1 VKDFREGLLPVP
13 NCTAGLGDTMRDSQL
28 QALPYGKETSA
39 VRGLSAKKNADGS
52 CSFLLSKKMKG
63 KPSPLRL
70 KLGKY
75 PDMSIDAAET
85 KAMRYRDLIDRGI
98 DPRDHEIES
107 AKDTEIWATEQNRK
121 SITLREVF
129 IEFMRHKQLREK
141 HTDST
146 RKSYHQVMPQVWEP
160 FFDKPI
166 RSITEDKLEDHY
178 EYWVSQRI
186 NPKTGEPAKEQIK
199 KGIRYLKAVFRYA
212 IKMKKYLNE
221 NPCDIFMDF
230 TLTAKKNENHLL
242 LTETE
247 EICEWLSRLRLP
259 DENMVQHLPKVGLT
273 KYAVS
278 SRAQVVMDLITLE
291 LLSGLRM
298 EEVCQLR
305 WDKVFFEETDWKRAD
320 ARGPYF
326 QVFIKQQ
333 RGFGV
338 PVTSQM
344 AGVFQRRWAAR
355 TNDYVFPSY
364 RKPQQALDSDRG
376 GWDILKKL
384 MTPAK
389 SNTLSANVLRHTFA
403 TAVYMSWQDIG
414 LAHRMTG
421 HYSEHTGGVATDTYI
436 HMQAETHRDKFQ
448 EINDVLTGALPENER
463 LRIQREFERH
473 IDDGID
479 FPMITKLP
487 VELKR

>member
-1 VKDFREGLLPVP
+1 
-13 NCTAGLGDTMRDSQL
+13 MRDSEL
-28 QALPYGKETSA
+28 QALPYGKETPT

-63 KPSPLRL
+63 QSSPLRL

-75 PDMSIDAAET
+75 PDMSIDEAET
-85 KAMRYRDLIDRGI
+85 KAMRYRRLIDRGI
-98 DPRDHEIES
+98 DPRAQERES
-107 AKDTEIWATEQNRK
+107 AKDREIWATEQNSK

-166 RSITEDKLEDHY
+166 RSITQDNLEDHY
-178 EYWVSQRI
+178 ENWVSQRI
-186 NPKTGEPAKEQIK
+186 NPKTGKPAKEQIK
-199 KGIRYLKAVFRYA
+199 KGIRYLKAVFSFA
-212 IKMKKYLNE
+212 ITVRKYLNE
-221 NPCDIFMDF
+221 NPCDIFTDL
-230 TLTAKKNENHLL
+230 TLTAKKNDNHLL

-247 EICEWLSRLRLP
+247 ELCEWLGRLQLA

-273 KYAVS
+273 KHAVS

-305 WDKVFFEETDWKRAD
+305 WDKVFFQETDWKRAD

-333 RGFGV
+333 RNFGV

-344 AGVFQRRWAAR
+344 SGVFQRRWEAR

-364 RKPQQALDSDRG
+364 RKPQQALASDRG
-376 GWDILKKL
+376 GWDILKQL

-389 SNTLSANVLRHTFA
+389 STTLSANVLRHTFA
-403 TAVYMSWQDIG
+403 TAVYTSWQDIG

-421 HYSEHTGGVATDTYI
+421 HFTEDSRGVSTDTYI

-448 EINDVLTGALPENER
+448 AINDVLTGALPEKER
-463 LRIQREFERH
+463 LRIQSEFERH
-473 IDDGID
+473 IDDRID
-479 FPMITKLP
+479 FPM
-487 VELKR
+487 VS